1 MGEWSW
7 VEGEGK
13 GPGHECA
20 LGRELVPLCP
30 VLGGANILGVL

>member
-1 MGEWSW
+1 MGEWIG
-7 VEGEGK
+7 VEGEGE
-13 GPGHECA
+13 GHGHEWA